1 MYKVIR
7 FEWETRDLQI
17 FYRDIRISLDK
28 V

>member
-17 FYRDIRISLDK
+17 LYRDIRISRVK